1 MPGFLINGVGD
12 PAKNP
17 ANTVETGRRHRYL
30 LTLLDPLKN
39 VLIYAHK
46 VTRPTFEADVI
57 TAHNGQDLIYRPG
70 KHKWNPIEM
79 TIYDV
84 VLGPSLPTAS
94 EDSTAAAIYD
104 WWRNS
109 MIDVSNSKQFKP
121 ANYRKTCSLEMLDG
135 SGNPLWSYQLY
146 GCWPSKVSPSDLQYA
161 ETAIADITIT
171 LQVDRVVE
179 SQFS

>member
-1 MPGFLINGVGD
+1 MPGFLIDGVGD

-17 ANTVETGRRHRYL
+17 PNTVETGRRHRYL

-46 VTRPTFEADVI
+46 VTRPTFETELI
-57 TAHNGQDLIYRPG
+57 TVHSGQDLIYRPG

-84 VLGPSLPTAS
+84 VLEQQDDTAS
-94 EDSTAAAIYD
+94 AIYD

-121 ANYRKTCSLEMLDG
+121 AEYRKSCSLEMLGGDG
-135 SGNPLWSYQLY
+135 GSLWLYQLH
-146 GCWPSKVSPSDLQYA
+146 GCWPSKVTPSDLQFA

-179 SQFS
+179 SQPS

>member
-1 MPGFLINGVGD
+1 MPGFLIDGVG
-12 PAKNP
+12 NP
-17 ANTVETGRRHRYL
+17 ARNPPNTVETGRRHRYL
-30 LTLLDPLKN
+30 LTLLNPLED

-46 VTRPTFEADVI
+46 VTRPTFEAEVI
-57 TAHNGQDLIYRPG
+57 TVHSGQDLIYRPG

-84 VLGPSLPTAS
+84 VSSGGMDNTAS
-94 EDSTAAAIYD
+94 AIYD

-109 MIDVSNSKQFKP
+109 MIDTSNSKQFKP
-121 ANYRKTCSLEMLDG
+121 ADYRKNCSLEMLGGDG
-135 SGNPLWSYQLY
+135 SSLWLYQLY

-179 SQFS
+179 SQPS

>member
-1 MPGFLINGVGD
+1 MPGFLIGGFGD
-12 PAKNP
+12 PARNP
-17 ANTVETGRRHRYL
+17 PNTVETGRRHRYL
-30 LTLLDPLKN
+30 LTSLDPLKN

-46 VTRPTFEADVI
+46 VTRPTFEVDVI
-57 TAHNGQDLIYRPG
+57 TAHSGQDLIYRPG

-84 VLGPSLPTAS
+84 VLEEQNGTAS
-94 EDSTAAAIYD
+94 AIYD

-121 ANYRKTCSLEMLDG
+121 AQYRKTCSLEMLDG
-135 SGNPLWSYQLY
+135 SDNSLWLYQLY
-146 GCWPSKVSPSDLQYA
+146 GCWPSKVSPSDLQYS

-179 SQFS
+179 SQPS